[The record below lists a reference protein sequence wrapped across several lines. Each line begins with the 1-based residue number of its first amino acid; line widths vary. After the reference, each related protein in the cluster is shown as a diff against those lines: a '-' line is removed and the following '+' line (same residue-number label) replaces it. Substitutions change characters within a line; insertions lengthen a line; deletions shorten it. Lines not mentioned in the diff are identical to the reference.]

1 MENKIA
7 IGIVLA
13 TLLVVIVAFSGCIE
27 EEAPTK
33 IPEVTTPSATN
44 IEDIEEETPNVE
56 VIVISGVD
64 KVTEINNDKPI
75 KLVLSGV
82 GNTVTISY
90 NTIVTEIV
98 LSGVDNIVY
107 IPRSSTP
114 KITDSGV
121 DNEIIRY

>member
-1 MENKIA
+1 MENEIA
-7 IGIVLA
+7 IGIVFA

-27 EEAPTK
+27 EE
-33 IPEVTTPSATN
+33 TPS
-44 IEDIEEETPNVE
+44 VE
-56 VIVISGVD
+56 VIVISGID

-98 LSGVDNIVY
+98 LSGVDNKVY

-121 DNEIIRY
+121 DNAIIRY

>member
-1 MENKIA
+1 MRVKKLKNKIA

-13 TLLVVIVAFSGCIE
+13 ILLVVIVAFSGCIE
-27 EEAPTK
+27 H
-33 IPEVTTPSATN
+33 
-44 IEDIEEETPNVE
+44 IEDVEEETPNVE
-56 VIVISGVD
+56 VIVISSVGE
-64 KVTEINNDKPI
+64 VTEINNDKPI

-90 NTIVTEIV
+90 NTIVTDIV

-114 KITDSGV
+114 KIIDSGV
-121 DNEIIRY
+121 DNKIIRY

>member
-44 IEDIEEETPNVE
+44 IEEETPNVE

>member
-1 MENKIA
+1 LKNKTA
-7 IGIVLA
+7 VGIVLMI
-13 TLLVVIVAFSGCIE
+13 LLIVVVAFSGCIE
-27 EEAPTK
+27 EKTPTK
-33 IPEVTTPSATN
+33 SPETTRPATY
-44 IEDIEEETPNVE
+44 IEDVEEETPNVE

-114 KITDSGV
+114 RITQSGV
-121 DNEIIRY
+121 DTEIIRY

>member
-1 MENKIA
+1 MNAHIQTIREKKQMKMKNRIV
-7 IGIVLA
+7 IGFVLA
-13 TLLVVIVAFSGCIE
+13 TLLVAIVAFSGCIE
-27 EEAPTK
+27 ED
-33 IPEVTTPSATN
+33 V
-44 IEDIEEETPNVE
+44 EEETPNVE
-56 VIVISGVD
+56 VIVISGID

-121 DNEIIRY
+121 NNEIIRY